1 MTNEIPTKIVINCST
16 GVREVL
22 ELTQAEIDEREAM
35 AIQSEADRVA
45 DEEAAE
51 ALAEL
56 KNSARSKL
64 VAGEP
69 LTEEEAATLII

>member
-1 MTNEIPTKIVINCST
+1 MSNPTKLVINCAT
-16 GVREVL
+16 GTRE
-22 ELTQAEIDEREAM
+22 EIPLTQAEIDEREAM

-45 DEEAAE
+45 DEEADA
-51 ALAEL
+51 ALVQL

-69 LTEEEAATLII
+69 LTEEEAATIVF

>member
-1 MTNEIPTKIVINCST
+1 
-16 GVREVL
+16 
-22 ELTQAEIDEREAM
+22 M

-69 LTEEEAATLII
+69 LTEEEAATIVF